1 MLAAL
6 LIGALLGAIAVWLLM
21 QRMLRRAQ
29 HDTDLL
35 QRELTETE
43 RCGEGIEEF
52 RERQRERKEEAKGEI
67 LAALKTRGSMK
78 NEEIADLVNI
88 SSASVVRY
96 MDELEKEEK
105 VVQEGMAGRSVVY
118 RLNTS
123 ASG

>member
-1 MLAAL
+1 MNDLWNEWQQGL
-6 LIGALLGAIAVWLLM
+6 PTGRQVW
-21 QRMLRRAQ
+21 
-29 HDTDLL
+29 
-35 QRELTETE
+35 
-43 RCGEGIEEF
+43 
-52 RERQRERKEEAKGEI
+52 KEEAKGEI

-96 MDELEKEEK
+96 MDELEKEGE